1 MAMEPSTPEVDRTAT
16 TDASTSDGFR
26 GRIARGFA
34 WEGLSKL
41 AVQVF
46 SWVSTVW
53 VARLLSP
60 DDYGLV
66 ATSGLFTGAMSIL
79 MDFGLGAGVVTSK
92 TVNERQLT
100 QCFWLN
106 VSMGM
111 ALWAL
116 LFVMAPFI
124 ASAYQLPQLTN
135 ILRVAGLG
143 LPIGAWRNIPL
154 GVQLRA
160 LNYRYR
166 ALVEMSGQ
174 FVQGALVITLAL
186 GGFGAWSLVIGYLCG
201 QLFTTVAFSVRGPKI
216 GAPVFSTAGIEGIL
230 RFGVRITGARALG
243 FAVSSSDMMMI
254 TSLLGARAAGVY
266 TVSFN
271 LASAPLDKI
280 GAIFNRVAYPAIA
293 RMNDDAEKARRFL
306 IDLHFAL
313 LAVASPALVGA
324 ALAAPDLIAVLLT
337 AKWSVAVPVL
347 QVICIANIVRLS
359 GMLMPVILEARG
371 RAGLVLRFQIVS
383 ALLMPLGFFVGSH
396 CGLIG
401 MTYVWLVVYPIIYAW
416 LLRLVLRELAMR
428 IRDLLRSVL
437 PVLLSNVA
445 MALAVLAVRQFA
457 VNYDHLA
464 RLGITIGTGVAT
476 YAACMALV
484 VPRSFWNEI
493 RSAAASLRK

>member
-1 MAMEPSTPEVDRTAT
+1 MSIANAP
-16 TDASTSDGFR
+16 TSDGFR

-92 TVNERQLT
+92 SITDRQST

-106 VSMGM
+106 VAMGTG
-111 ALWAL
+111 LWAI
-116 LFVMAPFI
+116 LFFAAPFI
-124 ASAYQLPQLTN
+124 AAAYQLPPLTS

-143 LPIGAWRNIPL
+143 LIIGAWRNIPY

-166 ALVEMSGQ
+166 ALVEMAGQ
-174 FVQGALVITLAL
+174 FVQGALVITLAI
-186 GGFGAWSLVIGYLCG
+186 GKFGAWSLVIGYL
-201 QLFTTVAFSVRGPKI
+201 VAQTLMTIAFHVKGPKI
-216 GAPVFSTAGIEGIL
+216 GAPVFSIVGIEEIMH
-230 RFGVRITGARALG
+230 FGVRITGARALG

-266 TVSFN
+266 TVAFN

-280 GAIFNRVAYPAIA
+280 GAIFNRVAYPAVA
-293 RMNDDAEKARRFL
+293 RMNDDAEKSKRFL
-306 IDLHFAL
+306 FQLHFAL

-324 ALAAPDLIAVLLT
+324 ALVAPDLVAVLLT
-337 AKWSVAVPVL
+337 SKWSAAIPVL
-347 QVICIANIVRLS
+347 EIVCIANIVRLS

-383 ALLMPLGFFVGSH
+383 ALLMPLGFAVGSH
-396 CGLIG
+396 WGLTG
-401 MTYVWLVVYPIIYAW
+401 MTYVWLLVYPIIYTW
-416 LLRLVLRELAMR
+416 LLHLVMKELGMR
-428 IRDLLRSVL
+428 IRDLFRSVI
-437 PVLLSNVA
+437 PVLFSNVV
-445 MALAVLAVRQFA
+445 MAVAVFA
-457 VNYDHLA
+457 IRRITENDDHLA
-464 RLGITIGTGVAT
+464 RLGISIGTGVAA

-484 VPRSFWNEI
+484 VPKSFWNEV
-493 RSAAASLRK
+493 RSSAAALRK